1 MGAVTKMDGTPLDQR
16 PLPNNLEAEQALIG
30 ALLLKNDHYA
40 KVSFEV
46 TAGDF
51 YEPLHREAWALM
63 VELIEANKLASPI
76 TLKPFMEG
84 IVIGD
89 VPVSAY
95 LARLCAECPVDPA
108 AVIGYAKLIAD
119 LSVRRRAFIAM
130 EEAMARILKNHAE
143 DTGAKLIDD
152 LEATIE
158 EIRPAR
164 AGHTGFV
171 SFDRAASKAVDTAAR
186 AYQRGAVL
194 AGLSTGLR
202 VLDDALGG
210 LAQTDLII
218 IAGRPAMGKSAIATN
233 IAYAVARDLLARAE
247 TGETR
252 PGVVGVISLEM
263 SDDQVASRIIAER
276 SRISGWRLRKGKV
289 SEEEFAAFTA
299 AADEL
304 RRLPIE
310 TDATPNLSLS
320 QIAVRARNLAK
331 RKGLA
336 LLIIDYLQLIEGGGR
351 KAENRT
357 RELAEITAGLKGLAK
372 ELNIPVVALA
382 QVGRQVEQRENKRP
396 QISDLRESGS
406 IEQDADVIL
415 LLYRDEYYLKQQEPK
430 PGTEAHNDW
439 TLAMERA
446 HGRAEV
452 IIGKNRHGPTMT
464 LPVGFDATLTQ
475 FKDELPEDDLRLPA
489 RLGEP
494 SKRERQKKLTLI
506 KEATEAFGIL
516 KNLMITASIEND
528 GHVDK
533 APKGT
538 KLVSYTLWREKCAE
552 VLLDSD
558 RGEKAAAALMEKVV
572 KDLRAP
578 ASGHPP
584 LIGRGGS
591 KDAPFVWATEKN

>member
-1 MGAVTKMDGTPLDQR
+1 MRLVEPEQQK

-46 TAGDF
+46 GAEDF
-51 YEPLHREAWALM
+51 YEPLHREAWSLI
-63 VELIEANKLASPI
+63 VELIESNKLASPI

-84 IVIGD
+84 IVVGD
-89 VPVSAY
+89 MPVSAY
-95 LARLCAECPVDPA
+95 LARLCADCPVDPV
-108 AVIGYAKLIAD
+108 AVAGYAKLIAD
-119 LSVRRRAFIAM
+119 LSVRRRAYIAM
-130 EEAMARILKNHAE
+130 EEAMARILKNRAD

-171 SFDRAASKAVDTAAR
+171 TFDKAATKAVDIAAR

-194 AGLSTGLR
+194 AGLSTGLTK
-202 VLDDALGG
+202 LDDALGG

-218 IAGRPAMGKSAIATN
+218 IAGRPAMGKSAAATN
-233 IAYAVARDLLARAE
+233 IAYAVARGLLARAGA
-247 TGETR
+247 GEERT
-252 PGVVGVISLEM
+252 GVVGVISLEM
-263 SDDQVASRIIAER
+263 SDDQVAARIISER

-289 SEEEFAAFTA
+289 SEEEFAAFAA
-299 AADEL
+299 AADDL

-310 TDATPNLSLS
+310 TDATPNLSMS
-320 QIAVRARNLAK
+320 QIAVRARQLAK

-336 LLIIDYLQLIEGGGR
+336 LLIIDYLQLIEGSSR

-372 ELNIPVVALA
+372 ELKIPVVALA

-396 QISDLRESGS
+396 QLSDLRESGS

-415 LLYRDEYYLKQQEPK
+415 LLYRDEYYLKQHEPK
-430 PGTEAHNDW
+430 PGTDPHNEW

-446 HGRAEV
+446 HGRAEI
-452 IIGKNRHGPTMT
+452 IIGKNRHGPTAT
-464 LPVGFDATLTQ
+464 VEVGFDGTLTQ
-475 FKDELPEDDLRLPA
+475 FKDELPEDSVSAPR
-489 RLGEP
+489 GEP
-494 SKRERQKKLTLI
+494 KRDRPKKLVLI
-506 KEATEAFGIL
+506 KEATTALGVL
-516 KNLMITASIEND
+516 KNLLITASIANE

-533 APKGT
+533 APKGA
-538 KLVSYTLWREKCAE
+538 KLISYTLWREKCAE
-552 VLLDSD
+552 ELLDSGRD
-558 RGEKAAAALMEKVV
+558 EKAAASLMERVV

-578 ASGHPP
+578 KSGHAP

-591 KDAPFVWATEKN
+591 KTDPYVWLIEASK

>member
-16 PLPNNLEAEQALIG
+16 PLPNNIEAEQALIG
-30 ALLLKNDHYA
+30 ALLLRNEHYA

-46 TAGDF
+46 SADDF

-84 IVIGD
+84 IIIGD

-95 LARLCAECPVDPA
+95 LARLCAECPVDPT

-130 EEAMARILKNHAE
+130 EEAMARILKNRAD

-158 EIRPAR
+158 DIRPAR

-171 SFDRAASKAVDTAAR
+171 SFDRAASKAVETAAR
-186 AYQRGAVL
+186 ACQRGAVL
-194 AGLSTGLR
+194 AGLSTGLH

-247 TGETR
+247 AGETR

-396 QISDLRESGS
+396 QLSDLRESGS

-446 HGRAEV
+446 HGRAEI
-452 IIGKNRHGPTMT
+452 IIGKNRHGPTAT
-464 LPVGFDATLTQ
+464 VEVGFDGTLTQ
-475 FKDELPEDDLRLPA
+475 FKDDLPEDSVSAPR
-489 RLGEP
+489 GEP
-494 SKRERQKKLTLI
+494 KRERHKKLVLI
-506 KEATEAFGIL
+506 KEATEAFGVL
-516 KNLMITASIEND
+516 KNLLITSSIENE

-533 APKGT
+533 APKGA
-538 KLVSYTLWREKCAE
+538 KLVPYTLWREKCAE

-578 ASGHPP
+578 SSGHPP

-591 KDAPFVWATEKN
+591 KDAPYVWLTEKN